1 MNLNDSTNC
10 IHYISDVFYL
20 FLSPSSVAVDVVAVA
35 EVETATGVA
44 AVALTVEDAPRRAPG
59 AEVQENTADP
69 RCPQGPLDDQTVK
82 IAPIP
87 GAQIEADRHSNAH
100 KQWQI

>member
-1 MNLNDSTNC
+1 MAAAEDVVVVDSEEAEAVED
-10 IHYISDVFYL
+10 HSDTQ
-20 FLSPSSVAVDVVAVA
+20 AVDVVAVA

-69 RCPQGPLDDQTVK
+69 RCPQSPLDDQTVK
-82 IAPIP
+82 LVPIP
-87 GAQIEADRHSNAH
+87 GPQIEADRHSNDP